1 MTPFNE
7 PSRLRVLVTG
17 GAGKIGTALRSHWR
31 GRYGLLR
38 LADIAAQEPTGAGEE
53 ICHLDMR
60 DITSVEKSM
69 EGMDCVVHL
78 AGIPHEDTW
87 DNILSVNIEGT
98 YNAFEVAR
106 RQGVR
111 RVVFASSNHVI
122 GFHRREEVIDTDAQ
136 PRPDSRYGVS
146 KVFGEALGSMY
157 ADKYGLSVACLRIGP
172 FRTPDKPNA
181 PRELMN
187 WLSHADMAQLAGR
200 CVEHPKYHFV
210 VLYGVSNNTRNR
222 WDNAKVGFIGY
233 RPTDNAETFAGEFS
247 TNAKPEDPIAIQF
260 HGGIY
265 CSREFVGDTT
275 RMDDSNASA
284 GAYSGKGKTT

>member
-38 LADIAAQEPTGAGEE
+38 LADIAAQEPAGAGEE
-53 ICHLDMR
+53 ICQLDMR

-69 EGMDCVVHL
+69 EDMDCVVHL

-98 YNAFEVAR
+98 YNAFEAAR

-122 GFHRREEVIDTDAQ
+122 GFHRREEVVDTDAQ

-187 WLSHADMAQLAGR
+187 WLSHADMAQLAGQLGTFR
-200 CVEHPKYHFV
+200 
-210 VLYGVSNNTRNR
+210 VLCGAADLTE
-222 WDNAKVGFIGY
+222 AKRAD
-233 RPTDNAETFAGEFS
+233 RPVMRLALADRAPYLGDLHRTHAPTS
-247 TNAKPEDPIAIQF
+247 TASTATEAPA
-260 HGGIY
+260 
-265 CSREFVGDTT
+265 S
-275 RMDDSNASA
+275 DSACAAAALTAS
-284 GAYSGKGKTT
+284 